1 MSECHRAGGGRT
13 HLQEQSQCEKTLNL
27 SVKTQLELWIRPAQN
42 YLTGFNLKL
51 IFFHL
56 GLYWILLRAS
66 FKNANVILKSI
77 LALCWLKYMG
87 VKYLNFAER
96 QKPTMRRE
104 LLYRY
109 SCSLTQS
116 EWISCSLNIRTCE
129 TWHVLGKQ
137 YRSVSLLLP
146 ESPPTSLCA
155 LLASLQ
161 NTLYLWCP
169 SFLSAII
176 FRTET
181 LLLSCISIIQTTT
194 TFIFLVTISG

>member
-13 HLQEQSQCEKTLNL
+13 HLQEQSQCEKTLIL
-27 SVKTQLELWIRPAQN
+27 SVKTQLELWIQPAQN

-56 GLYWILLRAS
+56 GLYWIHLRAS

-116 EWISCSLNIRTCE
+116 AFQSEFPVHSTSELVRLGMFLESSTDLCLCCCLSL
-129 TWHVLGKQ
+129 HQLHSVL
-137 YRSVSLLLP
+137 Y
-146 ESPPTSLCA
+146 
-155 LLASLQ
+155 
-161 NTLYLWCP
+161 
-169 SFLSAII
+169 
-176 FRTET
+176 
-181 LLLSCISIIQTTT
+181 
-194 TFIFLVTISG
+194 